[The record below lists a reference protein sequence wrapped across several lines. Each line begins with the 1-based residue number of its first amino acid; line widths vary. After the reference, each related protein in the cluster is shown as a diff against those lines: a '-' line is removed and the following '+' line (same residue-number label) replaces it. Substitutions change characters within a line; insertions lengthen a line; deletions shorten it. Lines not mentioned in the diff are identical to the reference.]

1 MFFIILF
8 CRDTTLNV
16 MAVCNTDR
24 IFWNVVAKYP
34 GAHHDNFVFTQSR
47 LYTDLENEML
57 PGVLLGMLQT

>member
-1 MFFIILF
+1 
-8 CRDTTLNV
+8 